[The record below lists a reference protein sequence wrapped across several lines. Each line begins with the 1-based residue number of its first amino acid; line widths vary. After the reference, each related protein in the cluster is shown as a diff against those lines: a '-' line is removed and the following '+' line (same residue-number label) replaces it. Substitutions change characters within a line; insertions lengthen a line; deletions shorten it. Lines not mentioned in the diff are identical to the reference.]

1 MLLRGIKTEGSW
13 REVPMTAQW
22 RPVLERAL
30 ELTPVREDGKLFEHW
45 TNLLRD
51 IDVAFEKAGVEHCS
65 MNDFRRTF
73 ATELVESGMAPHLVG
88 RLLGHTAKS
97 QLVDLVYARKL
108 RREQFAALLNTG
120 KSTPTEPPS
129 PPA

>member
-1 MLLRGIKTEGSW
+1 MARGPHHS
-13 REVPMTAQW
+13 ALAA
-22 RPVLERAL
+22 VLERAL
-30 ELTPVREDGKLFEHW
+30 ALTPVRDDGKLFDHW

-51 IDVAFEKAGVEHCS
+51 LGLACEHAGVDHCS
-65 MNDFRRTF
+65 VNDFRRTF

-108 RREQFAALLNTG
+108 RREQFALLLNKG
-120 KSTPTEPPS
+120 TPSDPPS
-129 PPA
+129 PQA